1 MKKILIGLALAVA
14 AMAALAEPTFDQ
26 MQTMIGQKQYSSA
39 AAGLEVIIQNHPQ
52 SAKAFYAMAQAQ
64 AGLGDLAKA
73 KRALD
78 KARGLDPELKFASE
92 ANVKA
97 LEQAI
102 TPQMAKI
109 EVIEPSHFW
118 RNLILVLIAALAGA
132 AFYFYRKKDKPA
144 DTPYGGLGNVP
155 PKPWPGPAA
164 PEVDSPS
171 DTAYMQEHNLVD
183 TPAATPAPAKRG
195 RPLKSSYSSVK
206 PVAPV
211 QSYTPPPAQPTIINN
226 HYGATNSGGGDLLT
240 GVLIGEALSNNHHG
254 HRDTYVEREVIVER
268 PVYRD
273 TTPTYEAPKRSSTWD
288 DTPAPSTKSSSWDD
302 TPAKSSSWD
311 DSSSSS
317 SSSSDSWSSSSDSSS
332 SSSSDSGSSD
342 W

>member
-1 MKKILIGLALAVA
+1 MKKILIAL
-14 AMAALAEPTFDQ
+14 AMAAAAAVAMAEPSFDQ
-26 MQTMIGQKQYSSA
+26 MQSMIGQKQYSSA

-92 ANVKA
+92 DNVKA

-102 TPQMAKI
+102 TPQVAKI

-118 RNLILVLIAALAGA
+118 RNFLIFLAVLGA
-132 AFYFYRKKDKPA
+132 AIGGFVFFRNKNKPA
-144 DTPYGGLGNVP
+144 DAPGAGQVP
-155 PKPWPGPAA
+155 PKPWTA
-164 PEVDSPS
+164 PEAEVVSPS
-171 DTAYMQEHNLVD
+171 DSAYMQDHNLND
-183 TPAATPAPAKRG
+183 THAPAKRG
-195 RPLKSSYSSVK
+195 RPLKSSYSSATK
-206 PVAPV
+206 PAAPVYVAPAPV
-211 QSYTPPPAQPTIINN
+211 YQAPAPQPTIINN
-226 HYGATNSGGGDLLT
+226 HYGSSNSGSGDLLT
-240 GVLIGEALSNNHHG
+240 GVLIGEALSSNHHS
-254 HRDTYVEREVIVER
+254 HHDTYVEREVIVER
-268 PVYRD
+268 PVYREP
-273 TTPTYEAPKRSSTWD
+273 TPTYTAPTRSSTWD

-302 TPAKSSSWD
+302 TPSKSSSWD

-317 SSSSDSWSSSSDSSS
+317 SSSSSWSDNSS
-332 SSSSDSGSSD
+332 SSSSDSSGSSD

>member
-1 MKKILIGLALAVA
+1 MKKILIGLAMAVA

-26 MQTMIGQKQYSSA
+26 MQSMIGQKQYSSA
-39 AAGLEVIIQNHPQ
+39 AAGLEVIIQNHPT

-92 ANVKA
+92 DNVKA

-102 TPQMAKI
+102 TPQVAKI

-118 RNLILVLIAALAGA
+118 RNLILVLVAALAGA

-144 DTPYGGLGNVP
+144 DTPYGGIGNVP
-155 PKPWPGPAA
+155 PKPWPAPAA
-164 PEVDSPS
+164 PVVDSPS
-171 DTAYMQEHNLVD
+171 DQAYMKAHNLTD
-183 TPAATPAPAKRG
+183 TPVSQPSAYVRTYTPTPAPV
-195 RPLKSSYSSVK
+195 YQ
-206 PVAPV
+206 APA
-211 QSYTPPPAQPTIINN
+211 PQPTIINN
-226 HYGATNSGGGDLLT
+226 HYGSSNSGGGDLLT
-240 GVLIGEALSNNHHG
+240 GVLVGEMIANNG
-254 HRDTYVEREVIVER
+254 NHRSHDTYVEREVIVER

-273 TTPTYEAPKRSSTWD
+273 TTPAYTAPSRSSTWD

-302 TPAKSSSWD
+302 TPSKSSSWD
-311 DSSSSS
+311 DSSSGSS
-317 SSSSDSWSSSSDSSS
+317 SSSWSDSSS

>member
-1 MKKILIGLALAVA
+1 MKKLLIGLAMAVA

-26 MQTMIGQKQYSSA
+26 MQSMIGQKQYSSA
-39 AAGLEVIIQNHPQ
+39 AAGLEVIIQNHPT

-92 ANVKA
+92 DTVKA

-102 TPQMAKI
+102 TPQVAKI

-118 RNLILVLIAALAGA
+118 RNLILVLLAALGGG

-144 DTPYGGLGNVP
+144 DAPYAGHVP
-155 PKPWPGPAA
+155 PEPMPSPAA
-164 PEVDSPS
+164 PVMESPS
-171 DTAYMQEHNLVD
+171 DLAYMKANNLVD
-183 TPAATPAPAKRG
+183 TPAKRG
-195 RPLKSSYSSVK
+195 RPLKSSYSSAAK
-206 PVAPV
+206 PAAPVQPVYVAPV
-211 QSYTPPPAQPTIINN
+211 DAYRPTYQAPVQPTVINN
-226 HYGATNSGGGDLLT
+226 HYGSSNSGSGDLLT
-240 GVLIGEALSNNHHG
+240 GVLIGEALSSNHHS
-254 HRDTYVEREVIVER
+254 HHDTYVEREVIVER
-268 PVYRD
+268 PVYREP
-273 TTPTYEAPKRSSTWD
+273 TPTYTAPSRSSTWD
-288 DTPAPSTKSSSWDD
+288 DTPAPTPAKSSSWDD
-302 TPAKSSSWD
+302 TPSKSSSWD

-317 SSSSDSWSSSSDSSS
+317 SSSSWSDNSSSSDSSS
-332 SSSSDSGSSD
+332 SSSD

>member
-1 MKKILIGLALAVA
+1 MKKILIALAMGLAAMVA
-14 AMAALAEPTFDQ
+14 SAEPSFDQ
-26 MQTMIGQKQYSSA
+26 MQSMIGQKQYSAA
-39 AAGLEVIIQNHPQ
+39 AAGLETIIQNHPQ

-92 ANVKA
+92 DNVKA

-102 TPQMAKI
+102 TPQVAKI
-109 EVIEPSHFW
+109 ETVEPSHFW
-118 RNLILVLIAALAGA
+118 RNLIIVLLGALAGG

-144 DTPYGGLGNVP
+144 TASSGVVP
-155 PKPWPGPAA
+155 PKPSPAA
-164 PEVDSPS
+164 PVAEVDSPS
-171 DTAYMQEHNLVD
+171 DRAYMKQYGLDKPEVVPPATTAGYVPSAYTRAY
-183 TPAATPAPAKRG
+183 TPPADAY
-195 RPLKSSYSSVK
+195 RPSYQ
-206 PVAPV
+206 APV
-211 QSYTPPPAQPTIINN
+211 QPTIVNN
-226 HYGATNSGGGDLLT
+226 HYGSSNSGSGDLLT
-240 GVLIGEALSNNHHG
+240 GVLVGEMLANNSG
-254 HRDTYVEREVIVER
+254 HRDHTTYVEREVIVER
-268 PVYRD
+268 PTYA
-273 TTPTYEAPKRSSTWD
+273 PAYEAPSRSSTWD

-302 TPAKSSSWD
+302 TPSKSSSWD

-317 SSSSDSWSSSSDSSS
+317 SSSSSSWSDSSS